1 MIGAKLTQEERNAN
15 FLKAVRPVQ
24 NTQYTNYGAGLEKS
38 DADHVEFNHK
48 DRLKTINYLRY
59 QQKTNPIV
67 QTILTHFI
75 NDIGT
80 PKFKVALDDTELAD
94 LIERNIEGFNR
105 SMYMGESFKTFD
117 QVLKMEVAL
126 CGEAFIALTESGHA
140 EIIPAE
146 FIGSDEKEKK
156 RGEIDGIVKKKGFVT
171 GYRVGKRL
179 ENGEISF
186 KKEDSTVYAA
196 EFIIHVNP
204 FKARAESVRGYPPL
218 ATCAEDIENLSKL
231 IRYKVVSVRVQSQTA
246 LLITKDGVSPEVWAK
261 AISDSGVEPAA
272 VIGTILNQAG
282 SNLGTELTQE
292 GLNVRYLSPGEDVK
306 TLQPQVGTDF
316 AEFLYEMINR
326 ICGVFN
332 MVTPNVIGY
341 IKANYV
347 AVSANTMAYNRV
359 IQSLR
364 DHLKETLFDKLMPF
378 LLMKNEITEVQV
390 DDFYTV
396 YAPLPDVNLD
406 KTAQVDRENIASGVD
421 TKTNVAMRNGRYM
434 SEIIKEE
441 IAEKVIRLKEIKKAL
456 AENPELTL
464 EDFKAA
470 V

>member
-1 MIGAKLTQEERNAN
+1 MRGAKLTQEERNAN

-24 NTQYTNYGAGLEKS
+24 NTQYTNYGLGLEKS
-38 DADHVEFNHK
+38 DADHVEFNYK
-48 DRLKTINYLRY
+48 DRLKTISYLRY

-80 PKFKVALDDTELAD
+80 PKFKVVTPDSELND
-94 LIERNIEGFNR
+94 LIERNIEGINR
-105 SMYMGESFKTFD
+105 SVYMGESFKTLD

-126 CGEAFIALTESGHA
+126 CGETFVALTETGHA

-146 FIGSDEKEKK
+146 FVGSDEKEKK
-156 RGEIDGIVKKKGFVT
+156 KGEIDGIIKKKGFVT

-186 KKEDSTVYAA
+186 KKEDSSVYPA

-261 AISDSGVEPAA
+261 AISDNGVEPAT
-272 VIGTILNQAG
+272 VIGTILNQGG

-292 GLNVRYLSPGEDVK
+292 GINVRYLSPGEDVK

-359 IQSLR
+359 ITAFR

-378 LLMKNEITEVQV
+378 ILMKNEITEVGI
-390 DDFYTV
+390 DEFYTV
-396 YAPLPDVNLD
+396 YAPLPDVNSD
-406 KTAQVDRENIASGVD
+406 KTAQVDRENIESGVD
-421 TKTNVAMRNGRYM
+421 TKTNVAMRYGRYID
-434 SEIIKEE
+434 EVIREE
-441 IAEKVIRLKEIKKAL
+441 IAEKVIRLKEIKKAI

-464 EDFKAA
+464 EDFKQA